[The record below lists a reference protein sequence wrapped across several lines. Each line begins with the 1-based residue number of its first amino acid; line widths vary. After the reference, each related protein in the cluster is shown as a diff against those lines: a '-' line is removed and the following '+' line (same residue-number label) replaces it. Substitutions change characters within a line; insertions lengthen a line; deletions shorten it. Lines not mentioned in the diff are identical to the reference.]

1 MVFLPNQQAKGET
14 TMWRADVLAWL
25 AVAAYA
31 LHIMEERI
39 LGWHASMKK
48 SMKLSMDVDHY
59 RIIVRVFFALG
70 VIAAVLVG
78 TLPDAAR
85 AFAVFLLI
93 NTLVFHIW
101 PMIRSQTFSPGS
113 WTAIFL
119 FLPIAYMTY
128 VVANLPLAG
137 WIMPA
142 AIAIVIT
149 AFPLLLLE
157 YGRKGRR

>member
-1 MVFLPNQQAKGET
+1 
-14 TMWRADVLAWL
+14 MWRADVLAWL

-39 LGWHASMKK
+39 LDWHSSMRK

-59 RIIVRVFFALG
+59 RIIARVFFVLG
-70 VIAAVLVG
+70 AIAAVLVG
-78 TLPDAAR
+78 TFPNAAR

-93 NTLVFHIW
+93 NAIVFHIW
-101 PMIRSQTFSPGS
+101 PMIRTQHFSPGS

-119 FLPIAYMTY
+119 FLPIVYMTY
-128 VVANLPLAG
+128 VAANVPPAEWIVPAVIGLA
-137 WIMPA
+137 
-142 AIAIVIT
+142 IT

-157 YGRKGRR
+157 YGGKRRR